1 MQGCDERAFVP
12 FYRFYDTVHTFLDGA
27 VRRVIDR
34 AERDAAAGD
43 GLKRGDVDILKLLFL
58 IRYVDGMAGNL
69 ENLCTLMISD
79 VHDDK
84 ITMRRDTAAGS
95 LDRLAHENYVSRN
108 GEIYLF
114 LTDEEQEVN
123 RDIRR
128 TCWSSPTEIIGTTSA
143 KRCSANLYP
152 GKKFRYKNRYD
163 FTYDQMVDERGI
175 RGQPIGGIRLRIVT
189 AESDLAESGDSS
201 LLPAIP
207 REQRGHRAAG
217 RRNGYY
223 NEIAEALAHREIRQE
238 PQHQP
243 SSPRPSARSFR
254 RRQSE
259 AQASAREP
267 PRRCCREAIRQGRV
281 LHRGRA
287 DEHPRAERQ
296 GRAGSG
302 DGLPD
307 RGRLQQAELCDR
319 VCAGR

>member
-1 MQGCDERAFVP
+1 M
-12 FYRFYDTVHTFLDGA
+12 
-27 VRRVIDR
+27 IDR

-69 ENLCTLMISD
+69 KNLCTLMISD

-84 ITMRRDTAAGS
+84 ITMRRDIQQA
-95 LDRLAHENYVSRN
+95 LDRLVHENYVSRN

-114 LTDEEQEVN
+114 LTDEEQEIN
-123 RDIRR
+123 NDIRR
-128 TCWSSPTEIIGTTSA
+128 TLVDPTEIIGKIGETVFGD
-143 KRCSANLYP
+143 LYP
-152 GKKFRYKNRYD
+152 GKKYRYKNRYD
-163 FTYDQMVDERGI
+163 FTYDQMVDNGI
-175 RGQPIGGIRLRIVT
+175 RGQQIGGIRLRIVT
-189 AESDLAESGDSS
+189 AESDLAGERRQQPA
-201 LLPAIP
+201 PAIP
-207 REQRGHRAAG
+207 REQRAIVLLDG
-217 RRNGYY
+217 NGYY
-223 NEIAEALAHREIRQE
+223 NENRRGAAHRGNTSRAATSA
-238 PQHQP
+238 
-243 SSPRPSARSFR
+243 SSPGHPQDHSGAAERGAR
-254 RRQSE
+254 
-259 AQASAREP
+259 SAREP
-267 PRRCCREAIRQGRV
+267 PRRCSADHRQGRV